1 MTDETC
7 DYPEFNGWQAVRS
20 LGGGSC
26 GETFEIFRD
35 DGFGLAEHGAL
46 KVLHVTCEPGD
57 DEGEYERQCAR
68 VETLARQIRALGAL
82 GDHRNILPCRDHA
95 IRARE
100 DGSGWDVYIRS
111 ELSTPLETYL
121 RTHTYGEADVVRL
134 GVGICSALETCR
146 SRGVIHGDIK
156 PQNIFVTGGNF
167 EDALDFRLGDFGMA
181 PFAASDVTND
191 FAAPEVLCGEPY
203 SAETDLYSLGMVL
216 YWMLNERRIPF
227 VPLPPTSVS
236 GSDLAIARDMRLR
249 GDPLPPPMHGSP
261 ALRAVV
267 MRAIADHPTDRFS
280 SPAEFRAALQAAVRR
295 TEPRTAAA
303 PTPPPPVVTEEEL
316 EEERTRK
323 RKKPMIIAGAIV
335 VLALV
340 ILIIVMALPGG
351 GTGTGEITLDQTTA
365 EIAPGDTL
373 QLTATVKDKNGAVVT
388 NAEIEWTSSSSAVAT
403 VTDGLVT
410 AVAEGK
416 TRITA
421 KVDKRT
427 AECTVTVTEDAIEI
441 TGITLSQSTAQMQI
455 GDSLTLKATLTPANA
470 PEEGISWTSSDPRIA
485 MVKKGV
491 VTAVDAGTAT
501 ITVTAGD
508 KTATCTVTVQPASEI
523 TGVSCSTSSITLN
536 AVGGSSNAVFTV
548 NGTGL
553 DATAASAKVYA
564 LDASVVQV
572 GAVSRAA
579 GAASDTYTVPVTA
592 LREGSST
599 VIFQITDASGTT
611 YSATAIVQVILPV
624 EPPQETNAPDFP
636 LFSLF
641 Q

>member
-1 MTDETC
+1 MTDETYG
-7 DYPEFNGWQAVRS
+7 YPEFNGWQAVRS
-20 LGGGSC
+20 LGSGAC
-26 GETFEIFRD
+26 GETFEIDRD

-46 KVLHVTCEPGD
+46 KVLHVTCEPDGD
-57 DEGEYERQCAR
+57 ADEYERRRAQ
-68 VETLARQIRALGAL
+68 VETLARQIRVLGAL
-82 GDHRNILPCRDHA
+82 GGHRNILPCRDHA
-95 IRARE
+95 IRARS
-100 DGSGWDVYIRS
+100 DGSGWDVYLRS
-111 ELSTPLETYL
+111 ELSTPLDTYL
-121 RTHTYGEADVVRL
+121 RTHTYGEGDVARL
-134 GVGICSALETCR
+134 GAGICSALEACR

-156 PQNIFVTGGNF
+156 PQNIFVSGGNF

-181 PFAASDVTND
+181 PFAASDMTND

-227 VPLPPTSVS
+227 VPLPPAGVS

-261 ALRAVV
+261 ALQAVV
-267 MRAIADHPTDRFS
+267 MRAVADHPADRFS
-280 SPAEFRAALQAAVRR
+280 SPAEFRAALLGAVRR
-295 TEPRTAAA
+295 PEPRTAPAA
-303 PTPPPPVVTEEEL
+303 AAPVVTEEEI
-316 EEERTRK
+316 EEAREKK

-340 ILIIVMALPGG
+340 VLIIAMALPGG
-351 GTGTGEITLDQTTA
+351 SGAGEITLDQTAA
-365 EIAPGDTL
+365 ELAPGDTL
-373 QLTATVKDKNGAVVT
+373 QLTATVKDQDGAVIAD
-388 NAEIEWTSSSSAVAT
+388 AEVEWTSSSRTVAT
-403 VTDGLVT
+403 VKDGLVT

-416 TRITA
+416 TKITA

-441 TGITLSQSTAQMQI
+441 TDVTLSQSTAQMQI
-455 GDSLTLKATLTPANA
+455 GDSLTLKAALTPADA
-470 PEEGISWTSSDPRIA
+470 PDDALSWTSSDPRIA

-501 ITVTAGD
+501 ITVRAGD
-508 KTATCTVTVQPASEI
+508 RTATCVVTVQAASEI
-523 TGVSCSTSSITLN
+523 TGVSCATPSVTLSI
-536 AVGGSSNAVFTV
+536 VGGSSSAVFTV

-553 DATAASAKVYA
+553 DAFAASVKAYA
-564 LDASVVQV
+564 LDTSVVQV
-572 GAVSRAA
+572 GAASRTA
-579 GAASDTYTVPVTA
+579 GGTSDTYTVPIIA
-592 LREGSST
+592 LHEGNTT

-611 YSATAIVQVILPV
+611 YSATCVVQVESPIA
-624 EPPQETNAPDFP
+624 PPQETDDPEFP